1 MHSDILAELYRQYY
15 SSALLYVL
23 SLCRDRAL
31 AEEIVHDAFAKAYL
45 SLPDDVPSFPF
56 WLMKVCRNLFY
67 DHARRQKFL
76 TDAPVPEG
84 TNLNS
89 PETLLLQKEEAAA
102 LWRAIGKLDAADREL
117 LALQADHKE
126 QVWIW
131 SAALA
136 WEVTRPMQLSLAGG
150 GIGWGETVNEG
161 YPLLRSFDVE
171 DFTVEDWRQ
180 HFESQLRYLA
190 DHGDPLWWKFDSYT
204 SPEQILNYYE
214 QEGLIFK
221 GLWVVGTGE
230 ALLSLYA
237 SDVVGDIWGMNA
249 YIAL

>member
-89 PETLLLQKEEAAA
+89 PETLLLQKEGAAA

-136 WEVTRPMQLSLAGG
+136 REVTRPMQLSLAGAASAGVKPSTRDTLCCGASMWRILRWKIGASILKASCAISPITVIPCG
-150 GIGWGETVNEG
+150 GSLIPT
-161 YPLLRSFDVE
+161 LR
-171 DFTVEDWRQ
+171 
-180 HFESQLRYLA
+180 
-190 DHGDPLWWKFDSYT
+190 PNKF
-204 SPEQILNYYE
+204 
-214 QEGLIFK
+214 
-221 GLWVVGTGE
+221 
-230 ALLSLYA
+230 
-237 SDVVGDIWGMNA
+237 
-249 YIAL
+249 